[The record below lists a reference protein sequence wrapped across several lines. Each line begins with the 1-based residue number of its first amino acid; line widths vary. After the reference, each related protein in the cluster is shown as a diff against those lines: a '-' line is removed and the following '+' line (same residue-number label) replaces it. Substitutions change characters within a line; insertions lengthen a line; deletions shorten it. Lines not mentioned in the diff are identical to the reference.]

1 MTYNI
6 GDLNGR
12 RPELEDVVRI
22 IIDEG
27 IPDLLLLQE
36 VAGEKQAFTLA
47 DSLGMPH
54 YVYSN
59 NKGRSYGPAMQS
71 STDYL
76 TGTYKKSSLPVEPR
90 IDFIFH
96 SGNIRC
102 REASVAR
109 DSAGDHYPVRA
120 VLEWSS

>member
-1 MTYNI
+1 MRSRSVDELLAWVSTRPHKDVII
-6 GDLNGR
+6 GGDFNTVPFSKSIRAMG
-12 RPELEDVVRI
+12 
-22 IIDEG
+22 
-27 IPDLLLLQE
+27 
-36 VAGEKQAFTLA
+36 K
-47 DSLGMPH
+47 
-54 YVYSN
+54 VY
-59 NKGRSYGPAMQS
+59 KDAMQS